1 MRRLLFFVLGML
13 IFSAQLLAQ
22 NRTITGK
29 ITDAQGN
36 PVSNASVTVKGTNI
50 GTSTGTDG
58 SFSLSV
64 PADAKTLLVSSV
76 GFEAQE
82 IAIGSRSS
90 ISVSLVS
97 TNDQLTE
104 VVVSVPY
111 GTIKKKAF
119 TGSEATI
126 TAKTIEKQ
134 QVTSVTKAIEGL
146 LPGVLT
152 TNGGGTP
159 GSDASIVIRGFSSIN
174 ASSAPLYVLNGVPY
188 DGSLASI
195 SPQDIESVTILKD
208 AAAASLYGSRAAGGV
223 IMITTKT
230 GKKGKPVVAVNLTQ
244 GYMSRGIP
252 EYDRIDQK
260 NYYEIM
266 WEATRNAFEYGQG
279 QSAATAGQN
288 ASNQL
293 TDANHL
299 VYNAYNVA
307 GNQLVD
313 PTTGKLNPNAQ
324 LLWTDSWENALYRTA
339 SRRNANISVSG
350 AGDKSDYYLS
360 GGYLNEQ
367 GTMKFTDY
375 KRYTLRGT
383 INSQATSWLKT
394 GINLDGEYSTNTGVL
409 QTGTYT
415 SNPFYYTRN
424 MAPIYP
430 VYQHNPTTGAVIM
443 DSTGKPVL
451 DWGVPTQMGTRPY
464 APNSNL
470 LGSLAMDQRSTDLF
484 NGNTNGYAE
493 IMFLKNFSL
502 RTNVGL
508 NLYQGDYTTYQNRDF
523 GDAANVA
530 GRLTK
535 QFDRQLSYTLNQ
547 ILYWKKQYGS
557 HNISAF
563 AGHENYSYKYSTMSA
578 TKTGFQFDDPI
589 TLASASTTE
598 GTPTSTVD
606 KHTIESYFA
615 NVNYNFNEKYLFS
628 ASVRR
633 DGSSRFADT
642 VRWGNFYSAG
652 AGWHISQEDFLKN
665 TTWINDLKLRA
676 SYGEV
681 GQEDLGGGYFY
692 PYRNYYTF
700 DGFGN
705 LSPSTTLANP
715 NLHWEKNIKFNVGA
729 DFLFFSNRLQGT
741 IEYFRNTSSDLLFL
755 VPQPG
760 TAAPYQFVPQNIGAS
775 INKGVELQLGY
786 NIIQGKNFDWRAD
799 LNLTHFK
806 NEITKLPPT
815 QAVKGIVTGTKKYLA
830 GHSIYDFWLKEYAGV
845 DASNGDA
852 LYYKDVLD
860 ANGKATGQRVLTNNI
875 NSASFYW
882 FGSAIPDVNGGLTN
896 TFRYKNFSLSVLL
909 TFAYGGKFYDG
920 NYASLMSATNYGN
933 ALSTDILKR
942 WQKPGDVTDVPRV
955 QNAIAGQDGV
965 SNRYL
970 FDASYLN
977 IKNTTLSY
985 TLGKQLADRLHI
997 SNVQV
1002 FGTVDNAYLF
1012 TAKKGMDPQRS
1023 FNGTSDFSYPP
1034 FRTIT
1039 FGLNLNL

>member
-152 TNGGGTP
+152 TNGGGAP

-174 ASSAPLYVLNGVPY
+174 GSSAPLYVLNGVPY

-195 SPQDIESVTILKD
+195 SPQDIESVTVLKD

-293 TDANHL
+293 TDASHL

-324 LLWTDSWENALYRTA
+324 LLWTDSWEDALYRTA

-360 GGYLNEQ
+360 GGYIDEQ

-383 INSQATSWLKT
+383 INSQATDWLKM

-409 QTGTYT
+409 QTGSYT

-451 DWGVPTQMGTRPY
+451 DWGVPTQMGARPY
-464 APNSNL
+464 ATNSNL
-470 LGSLAMDQRSTDLF
+470 LGSLALDQRSTDLF

-493 IMFLKNFSL
+493 VMFLKNFSF
-502 RTNVGL
+502 RTNLGL
-508 NLYQGDYTTYQNRDF
+508 NLVQGDYTTYQNRDF
-523 GDAANVA
+523 GDAQNVA

-547 ILYWKKQYGS
+547 ILYWNKQYGV
-557 HNISAF
+557 HNIRAF
-563 AGHENYSYKYSTMSA
+563 VGHENYSYKYSTMSA

-589 TLASASTTE
+589 SLSSASTTE
-598 GTPTSTVD
+598 GTPTSSVD
-606 KHTIESYFA
+606 KQTIESYFA
-615 NVNYNFNEKYLFS
+615 NVNYDYNQKYLAS

-633 DGSSRFADT
+633 DGSSRFADS

-652 AGWHISQEDFLKN
+652 LGWRISQEDFLKN
-665 TTWINDLKLRA
+665 VTWINDLKLRA

-681 GQEDLGGGYFY
+681 GQDNIGLLYQYINYF
-692 PYRNYYTF
+692 TF

-705 LSPSTTLANP
+705 YNRSSLIANP
-715 NLHWEKNIKFNVGA
+715 SLRWEKNKKFNVGI
-729 DFLFFSNRLQGT
+729 DFLLFKNRLQGT
-741 IEYFRNTSSDLLFL
+741 VEYFNNASSDLLFR
-755 VPQPG
+755 VPLQPSA
-760 TAAPYQFVPQNIGAS
+760 TSTDQWQNIGS
-775 INKGVELQLGY
+775 STNKGIEFQLGY
-786 NIIQGKNFDWRAD
+786 SIITSKNFDWRAD
-799 LNLTHFK
+799 LNLTHLK
-806 NEITKLPPT
+806 NVVTKLPPRQT
-815 QAVKGIVTGTKKYLA
+815 EKGIVSGTKKISI
-830 GHSIYDFWLKEYAGV
+830 GHSIFDFWLKDFAGV

-860 ANGKATGQRVLTNNI
+860 ANGKVTGRVLTNNI
-875 NSASFYW
+875 NSATYYY
-882 FGSAIPDVNGGLTN
+882 FGSAIPDINGGLTN

-920 NYASLMSATNYGN
+920 NYAGLMSATNYGN
-933 ALSTDILKR
+933 ALSTDILNR
-942 WQKPGDVTDVPRV
+942 WQKPGDVTNVPRV
-955 QNAIAGQDGV
+955 QNAIANQEGQ
-965 SNRYL
+965 SNRFL

-985 TLGKQLADRLHI
+985 TLGKQLADRLHL

-1002 FGTVDNAYLF
+1002 FGTVDNGYLF
-1012 TAKKGMDPQRS
+1012 TAKKGMDPQRA
-1023 FNGTSDFSYPP
+1023 FNGTSDASYPP